1 MQKIKMASEQAVLLS
16 IKDSSLHPFFQK
28 YPFLN
33 GNDPIARTAALKS
46 LCGSM
51 VVRNSN
57 SDVEINRLDATDVVW
72 WTDEENRAKQTL
84 RNKGIAEGDVD
95 QLWGE
100 FSWKM
105 LAVPHDAKRILSI
118 GCGGG
123 AELFFLR
130 LRAPNAAI
138 KAVDWSDT
146 ISPEFRDVDRVEFSV
161 HDLTNLEDFPDRN
174 FDVIFSNHVIEHMYD
189 PDKVIPQIRKLLAPG
204 GIFVSAMPLDGQGN
218 VGFKDAILKLFKSQQ
233 KIGATDA
240 LILNCGHPWKTNFS
254 DLNQTLNAAGFVHVD
269 FFQRE
274 WSLLRFLP
282 YNDEQRRKKL
292 ALAMRLHQAI
302 VRPAQNA
309 AKALFGVNPPMLVIR
324 LFEAFERRIFFGTN
338 RIHRDLSME
347 TVFVARS
354 SH

>member
-1 MQKIKMASEQAVLLS
+1 
-16 IKDSSLHPFFQK
+16 
-28 YPFLN
+28 
-33 GNDPIARTAALKS
+33 
-46 LCGSM
+46 
-51 VVRNSN
+51 
-57 SDVEINRLDATDVVW
+57 
-72 WTDEENRAKQTL
+72 
-84 RNKGIAEGDVD
+84 
-95 QLWGE
+95 
-100 FSWKM
+100 M
-105 LAVPHDAKRILSI
+105 LAVPHDAKWILSI

-240 LILNCGHPWKTNFS
+240 LILNCGHSWKTNFS

-274 WSLLRFLP
+274 WSLLRFP
-282 YNDEQRRKKL
+282 GVGD
-292 ALAMRLHQAI
+292 A
-302 VRPAQNA
+302 PA
-309 AKALFGVNPPMLVIR
+309 
-324 LFEAFERRIFFGTN
+324 
-338 RIHRDLSME
+338 
-347 TVFVARS
+347 S
-354 SH
+354 SHRSTGAKCRESVVRCEPADAGDTAF